1 MSEQEQAAE
10 HAAGAALRLPEFWPE
25 TPASWFIFA
34 ESKFRLKNITS
45 GSPNVAVE

>member
-1 MSEQEQAAE
+1 MSEQEQQAAK

-45 GSPNVAVE
+45 EQV